1 MAKRKRPALTK
12 AQKEAFDDLTP
23 LQRAFVTHL
32 LDGKKN
38 GPAWTAACEDTKTKA
53 SESPSASAAQAL
65 NSIKVKAFLDSVR
78 SQFEEKRVA
87 GLIMTR
93 EESLQILT
101 NLGRNKHP
109 AKLKKVTATVD
120 GEERTMM
127 VVDAPEE
134 LTEEQMAAIEEMYNT
149 QHGPRIKVR
158 SPVDAIKQMSRMEG
172 WEKPPEPPKSGDIHI
187 HFSDLQGRL

>member
-1 MAKRKRPALTK
+1 MTKKKRPALTK
-12 AQKEAFDDLTP
+12 AQKEAFDELTP
-23 LQRAFVTHL
+23 LQRCFVTHI
-32 LDGKKN
+32 LDNKKD
-38 GPAWTAACEDTKTKA
+38 GPAWEAACKECGEPVPKNT
-53 SESPSASAAQAL
+53 SQSAIQAMK
-65 NSIKVKAFLDSVR
+65 STKVKAFLDSVH

-109 AKLKKVTATVD
+109 AKLKKVTVTVE
-120 GEERTMM
+120 GQERTMM